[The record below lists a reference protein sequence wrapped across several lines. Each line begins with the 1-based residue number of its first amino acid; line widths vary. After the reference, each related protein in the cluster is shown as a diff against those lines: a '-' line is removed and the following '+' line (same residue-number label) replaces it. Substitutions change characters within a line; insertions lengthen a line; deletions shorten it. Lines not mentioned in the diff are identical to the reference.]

1 METYEKLGAFYLG
14 RVHDLQKNKTL
25 PETLLYD
32 SKDLTTHAVCVG
44 MTGSGKTGLCVGL
57 IEEAAMDG
65 IPSLIIDPKG
75 DMTNLML
82 TFPDLN
88 AESFKPWINTDE
100 AAKKEMS
107 PQQFAENQANLWR
120 NGLAKWDQSGER
132 IAALRDK
139 TELSIY
145 TPGSTAGIPLSILK
159 SFTAPPKE
167 LVEETES
174 FGERI
179 STTVTSLL
187 GLVGIKAD
195 PLQSREHILLS
206 SVLSHYWK
214 QGTDLDLSRLIQ
226 AVQSPPFETVGVF
239 NLQSFYPPKERFELA
254 IQLNNLLAAPGFQS
268 WLQGEALD
276 IDKLLYTPE
285 GKAKTSIFY
294 IAHLSDVE
302 RMFFVSLFLNQ
313 VLSWVRKQPGTSS
326 LRALLYFDELY
337 GYLPPVENPPS
348 KKPLLTLL
356 KQARAFGLGVVLATQ
371 NPVDLDYKGLS
382 NTGTWFIGRLQTK
395 RDRDRVLDGLL
406 TAGGGET
413 ENLTR
418 SSLSKMISGLDKRV
432 FLLHNVHEEKP
443 EIFHTRWAMSYLRGP
458 LTRIQIKELM
468 ATVEPQLP
476 DTSATKAPLPAA
488 AARPMIDPEITQLFL
503 PVRTPKPLQAKLLYL
518 PYLWASANIQFR
530 DKTAGINRT
539 KHVQRLTPIR
549 SGALAV
555 DWNEAAVTDLGE
567 ENLLPAAEYEA
578 VYEPVP
584 DAAQKN
590 TNYRKWQ
597 NDFKEY
603 LYAGEKLDLLKS
615 KIFDT
620 LSDADESER
629 DFRIR
634 LQQIAREKRDEEAEN
649 LRQKYAKKIDTLEAK
664 IRRAEER
671 VERESDQAKQHKLQ
685 TVVSIGTTLLG
696 AFLGRKTLSK
706 STVSRAGTTIRRAG
720 QTMKEQS
727 DVERAEDELLV
738 LQQQLEELEAEFKQ
752 ELDKTIELY
761 DPLQEELKTVSI
773 RPAKSHIDVKLLS
786 FVWVPHWSIPGGGP
800 QIA

>member
-1 METYEKLGAFYLG
+1 METYEKLGSFYLG

-25 PETLLYD
+25 PGTLLYD

-100 AAKKEMS
+100 AVKKGMS
-107 PQQFAENQANLWR
+107 PQQFAENQADFWR

-132 IAALRDK
+132 IAALRHK
-139 TELSIY
+139 TEMSIY

-159 SFTAPPKE
+159 SFAAPPKE
-167 LVEETES
+167 LVKETES
-174 FGERI
+174 FGELI

-195 PLQSREHILLS
+195 PIQSREHILLS
-206 SVLSHYWK
+206 SILSHYWK

-239 NLQSFYPPKERFELA
+239 DLQSFYPPKERFELA
-254 IQLNNLLAAPGFQS
+254 MQLNNLLAAPGFQS

-276 IDKLLYTPE
+276 IDELLYTPD

-313 VLSWVRKQPGTSS
+313 VLSWVRKQPGTTS

-406 TAGGGET
+406 TAGGGEK

-418 SSLSKMISGLDKRV
+418 SILSKMISGLDKRV

-468 ATVEPQLP
+468 ATVEPQQ
-476 DTSATKAPLPAA
+476 PAA
-488 AARPMIDPEITQLFL
+488 SAEKSPLSPAAVRPMIDPEITQLFL
-503 PVRTPKPLQAKLLYL
+503 PVRTPKPLQANLFYL
-518 PYLWASANIQFR
+518 PCLWASADIQFR

-555 DWNEAAVTDLGE
+555 DWNEATVTDLGE

-578 VYEPVP
+578 IYEPVP
-584 DAAQKN
+584 DAAQEKS
-590 TNYRKWQ
+590 NYRKWQ
-597 NDFKEY
+597 TDFKAY
-603 LYAGEKLDLLKS
+603 LYAGEKLDLFKS
-615 KIFDT
+615 ELFGT
-620 LSDADESER
+620 LSNADESER

-634 LQQIAREKRDEEAEN
+634 LQQIAREKRDEEAEK
-649 LRQKYAKKIDTLEAK
+649 LRQKYAKKIDTMEAK
-664 IRRAEER
+664 IRRAEDR

-752 ELDKTIELY
+752 ELDKNIDLY

-786 FVWVPHWSIPGGGP
+786 FVWVPHWSIPGGVR